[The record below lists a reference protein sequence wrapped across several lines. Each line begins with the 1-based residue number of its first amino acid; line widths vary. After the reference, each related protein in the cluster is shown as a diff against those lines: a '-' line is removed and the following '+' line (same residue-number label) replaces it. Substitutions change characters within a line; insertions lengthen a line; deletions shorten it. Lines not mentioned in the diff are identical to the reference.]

1 MTVPG
6 AWLDASVGLEDRVAA
21 LVADLGE
28 HELAA
33 VALGDFTPLTGRGL
47 PAPDYVDS
55 GTGLRGVEG
64 ATAFP
69 AGVALA
75 ATFDAALAEAYG
87 AAVGAEARS
96 AGFPVVLGPT
106 LDLARDPRAGRIPEA
121 LGEDPWL
128 SGLLGAAH
136 VRGLQGNHVIAQ
148 LKHFVAYN
156 GESRRT
162 GYGLGPDRGDA
173 VNVVAS
179 DALLQDAYLRPFEAA
194 IEAGAWSMMG
204 SYNRLNGAYT
214 CESAD
219 LLDLPRRQW
228 GWRGFYCP
236 DFLFAVRDDARA
248 LAAGLDLGALGGPGG
263 RTSEMVADAPPG
275 VVRNLV
281 ANVVRALV
289 GSGLADDPLP
299 DRPAEGAAGPADGP
313 STPAHRQLAEDCAV
327 ASMVLLRNEEGA
339 LPFGDDVVSIAV
351 IGPSGSDALFTT
363 GGSAAVTVRADRVVT
378 PLDGLRARAG
388 ERRVEASQ
396 GSLGDVPLPPVP
408 AAAFVLPDGSG
419 PGVEVVV
426 TAADGSTRRETRPVI
441 DQAIDPAEGWPG
453 RWRARLTSTATG
465 PHRLSLAV
473 SGRVRVQLDGEDVMV
488 GARELER
495 FLDGP
500 AVPMQVVVDL
510 VADEPALLQID
521 VEPGPAI
528 VIPPMGLGPSLRLGW
543 QLPDDRHERAAAVAR
558 DCDAAVVVVTMA
570 CSEGM
575 DRDTLALPGDQDAL
589 VRRVAAA
596 NPRTVVVLNTPGAV
610 LMPWLDDVAAVLQ
623 AWYPGERFGAAL
635 ARVVFGDTEPG
646 GRLPVTF
653 PRSRADL
660 PGGDRDPA
668 SDPTDLDYDRDAG
681 IGYRASAVRER
692 GALFG
697 FGHGLDYAASTLRVG
712 DVAASGGVVRIGLEV
727 TNPSARD
734 TTHVAQ
740 LYAGVAGEAP
750 ELVGVVRVP
759 VAAGRT
765 VRAETTVGAASFAR
779 WNPARG
785 ARVPMAGTHELW
797 VGAGS
802 ADLGRPFRVQVEDGQ
817 VVDAS

>member
-1 MTVPG
+1 MAPV
-6 AWLDASVGLEDRVAA
+6 WLDASVGLDERVAA
-21 LVADLGE
+21 LVADLGADD
-28 HELAA
+28 LAA
-33 VALGDFTPLTGRGL
+33 VALGDFAPLTGRGL

-75 ATFDAALAEAYG
+75 ATFDAALAEQYG
-87 AAVGAEARS
+87 AAVGAEARA

-121 LGEDPWL
+121 LGEDPYL

-162 GYGLGPDRGDA
+162 GYGLGPDRGDSI
-173 VNVVAS
+173 NVLAS
-179 DALLQDAYLRPFEAA
+179 EALLQDAYLRPFRAA

-219 LLDLPRRQW
+219 LLDLPRSQW

-248 LAAGLDLGALGGPGG
+248 LAVGLDLGALGGPGG
-263 RTSEMVADAPPG
+263 RTPEMVADAPSG
-275 VVRNLV
+275 VVRTLVENL
-281 ANVVRALV
+281 ARALI
-289 GSGLADDPLP
+289 GSGLVDDPLAP
-299 DRPAEGAAGPADGP
+299 VEGGDGP
-313 STPAHRQLAEDCAV
+313 STPDHRQLAEDCAA
-327 ASMVLLRNEEGA
+327 ASMVLLRNEDAA
-339 LPFGDDVVSIAV
+339 LPFGDDVRSIAV
-351 IGPSGSDALFTT
+351 IGPSGTDALFTT
-363 GGSAAVTVRADRVVT
+363 GGSAAVALRPDRVVT
-378 PLDGLRARAG
+378 PLDGLRERAG
-388 ERRVEASQ
+388 QRRVEGSQ

-426 TAADGSTRRETRPVI
+426 TAPDGSTRRETRPTI
-441 DQAIDPAEGWPG
+441 DQAIDPAQGWPG
-453 RWRARLTSTATG
+453 RWRARLTSTVTG
-465 PHRLSLAV
+465 PHRLSLAFG
-473 SGRVRVQLDGEDVMV
+473 GRASVHLDGEEVMV

-510 VADEPALLQID
+510 VAGEPALLQID
-521 VEPGPAI
+521 LEPGPAI

-543 QLPDDRHERAAAVAR
+543 QLPDDRHERAAAVAQ

-623 AWYPGERFGAAL
+623 VWYPGERFGAAL
-635 ARVVFGDTEPG
+635 AGILFGDTEPG
-646 GRLPVTF
+646 GRLPLTF

-660 PGGDRDPA
+660 PDGDQGPA
-668 SDPTDLDYDRDAG
+668 ADPTDVDYDADDG
-681 IGYRASAVRER
+681 IGYRAAAVREK
-692 GALFG
+692 GALFA
-697 FGHGLDYAASTLRVG
+697 FGHGLGYAGSAVPVVG
-712 DVAASGGVVRIGLEV
+712 ATVAAGALRLDLEV
-727 TNPSARD
+727 TNPSGRA

-740 LYAGVAGEAP
+740 LYAGVGDEAP

-759 VAAGRT
+759 VAAGAT
-765 VRAETTVGAASFAR
+765 VHAEATVGAGAFAR
-779 WNPARG
+779 WDAAAGDRLP
-785 ARVPMAGTHELW
+785 VAGTHALW
-797 VGAGS
+797 VAASSAG
-802 ADLGRPFRVQVEDGQ
+802 LGNPLRVRVEDGR
-817 VVDAS
+817 VVAAS